1 MNTSDIVIII
11 IILLAVALFFAYRMN
26 RKAMGQMIQA
36 QDFIDANRQT
46 VQIFVIDKKNERPST
61 SNMPKAVFDQL
72 PKKAKAKK
80 AFLVRAKVGPQIVT
94 LMCDKPVFN
103 VMPVKKNV
111 KVELAG
117 MYIVGITGMNLEDKK
132 NKTWGEKLSASA
144 TRTMQKEAKKAKEKA
159 NK

>member
-1 MNTSDIVIII
+1 MNASDILIII
-11 IILLAVALFFAYRMN
+11 IVLLAVGIFFAYRAN

-46 VQIFVIDKKNERPST
+46 VQIFVIDKKNEKPSA
-61 SNMPKAVFDQL
+61 SNMPKAVFEQL

-117 MYIVGITGMNLEDKK
+117 MYIVGIVGMNLEDKK
-132 NKTWGEKLSASA
+132 KKTWGEKMAASVN
-144 TRTMQKEAKKAKEKA
+144 RTMQKESKKAKEK
-159 NK
+159 K